1 MNTKDTTRGK
11 NIVICCDGT
20 RAKYDSERK
29 NTNVV
34 RLFERLIPDGSAQI
48 SYYDPGAGTYSP
60 MWTPLGQALAKGIES
75 ASGVGIT
82 GTGVRQN
89 IVEAYRYLM
98 DNYEKGD
105 KVFLFGYSRGAYTV
119 RALAGMLH
127 LCGLLTKGSYNLIP
141 YMAEMYYYEKTKV
154 AMDFR
159 ERCSRKCPT
168 YFIGVWD
175 TVASV
180 GYVRQKQFSN
190 SVLNSDVS
198 FGYQALAINERRYF
212 FQPSLWDEGTG
223 LGEQTIEQVWFA
235 GCHGDVGG
243 QDADRGI
250 SDISLE
256 WMLSHAKSCG
266 LEFRSTWQ
274 DDLCPNPLATVRE
287 SDTGFWSLGAEDR
300 AICDGAKIHKS
311 VFDRIESL
319 GDRPPNLPSL
329 YSVVETP

>member
-1 MNTKDTTRGK
+1 MNK

-20 RAKYDSERK
+20 RGKYTSVEG

-34 RLFERLIPDGSAQI
+34 RLFERLIPDGPAQI

-60 MWTPLGQALAKGIES
+60 MWTPVGQALAKGLES

-89 IVEAYRYLM
+89 IVESYRYLM
-98 DNYEKGD
+98 DYYEPGD
-105 KVFLFGYSRGAYTV
+105 QVFLFGYSRGAYTV

-141 YMAEMYYYEKTKV
+141 YMAEMYYHGKEEV
-154 AMDFR
+154 AQDFKD
-159 ERCSRKCPT
+159 RCSRECPT
-168 YFIGVWD
+168 YLIGVWD

-180 GYVRQKQFSN
+180 GYIRQKRFSN
-190 SVLNSDVS
+190 SVLKPDVR

-212 FQPSLWDEGTG
+212 FQPSIWDEEVSQEG
-223 LGEQTIEQVWFA
+223 QTIEQVWFA

-250 SDISLE
+250 SDIPLV
-256 WMLSHAKSCG
+256 WMLNRAENCG
-266 LEFRSTWQ
+266 LKLRSSWQ
-274 DDLCPNPLATVRE
+274 DDLNPDPLAKVRD
-287 SDTGFWSLGAEDR
+287 SDTGFWRLGAEDR
-300 AICDGAKIHKS
+300 PICEGANIHRS
-311 VFDRIESL
+311 VLYRIESL
-319 GDRPPNLPSL
+319 GVRPANLPDQ
-329 YSVVETP
+329 YSMIDA

>member
-1 MNTKDTTRGK
+1 MK

-20 RAKYDSERK
+20 RGKYESEDK

-34 RLFERLIPDGSAQI
+34 RLFERLTPDGPNQI

-60 MWTPLGQALAKGIES
+60 MWTPAGQLLAKGLES

-98 DNYEKGD
+98 ENFERGD

-141 YMAEMYYYEKTKV
+141 YMAEMYYHERKEV
-154 AMDFR
+154 AQDFKDRCTR
-159 ERCSRKCPT
+159 ECPT
-168 YFIGVWD
+168 YLIGVWD

-180 GYVRQKQFSN
+180 GYVRQKRFSN
-190 SVLNSDVS
+190 SSLNPDVR

-212 FQPSLWDEGTG
+212 FQPSIWDEDNNH
-223 LGEQTIEQVWFA
+223 GEQTIEQVWFA

-256 WMLSHAKSCG
+256 WMLSRVEDCG
-266 LEFRSTWQ
+266 LKLRDSWQ
-274 DDLCPNPLATVRE
+274 HDLNPDPLATVRD
-287 SDTGFWSLGAEDR
+287 SDVGFWRLGAEDR
-300 AICDGAKIHKS
+300 PICEDAKIHRS
-311 VFDRIESL
+311 VLDRIESQ
-319 GDRPPNLPSL
+319 GNRPANLPNQ
-329 YSVVETP
+329 YRIVDTH